1 MDERLDT
8 LVEELEISVRSWN
21 ILHQAGIVY
30 LGELVQWRP
39 EDLLD
44 RPSSGQKVVNELREY
59 VTSMGFALGMELPE
73 WKRPDGAPVAR
84 P

>member
-8 LVEELEISVRSWN
+8 LVEDLEISVRAWN

-30 LGELVQWRP
+30 VGELVQWRP

-44 RPSSGQKVVNELREY
+44 RPSSGKKIVDELREY
-59 VTSMGFALGMELPE
+59 VTSLGFALGMELPE

>member
-1 MDERLDT
+1 MDERLND
-8 LVEELEISVRSWN
+8 LVEDLEISVRAWN

-30 LGELVQWRP
+30 VGELVQWSA

-44 RPSSGQKVVNELREY
+44 RPSSSKKIVDELREF
-59 VTSMGFALGMELPE
+59 VTGMGLALGTELPE
-73 WKRPDGAPVAR
+73 WQRPDGAPVAR